1 MVSDRT
7 DFNQTASG
15 QKHEKRGV
23 VIFGYFGQGNL
34 GDESNLNQLVRRL
47 QSRFDGLPITVIS
60 GDPAQ
65 TAAIYEVVSIHKFN
79 LAALV
84 RSFQGAAWLIGGSGT
99 VFQDRSS
106 LRSLLYYLG
115 IIALAKL
122 CNLKIFLY
130 GQGFGPMNGRIGKT
144 LAQFLLNRVELI
156 AARDKLSLLTLA
168 ELGIDRPEIHYTAE
182 PMLLASPL
190 GEEHWRSF
198 WRQFPPATK
207 TRIGIV
213 VQQDTGVP
221 DEEWSAFFQYLL
233 WQGSIELFLVT
244 TDRNDRE
251 FALMLGARAGAT
263 VLTPAQSWEDLQR
276 SVAGVDLLIST
287 RLHGL
292 VAAVTQNVPCLGISF
307 DPKIEGFCLQLKI
320 ECQRVVND
328 FDWERI
334 AQKASAILEQMLDR
348 PRVDQLELT
357 FWQTRAWENWC
368 LLEKALETA
377 TDASFSTRHSH

>member
-1 MVSDRT
+1 M
-7 DFNQTASG
+7 
-15 QKHEKRGV
+15 
-23 VIFGYFGQGNL
+23 
-34 GDESNLNQLVRRL
+34 
-47 QSRFDGLPITVIS
+47 IS
-60 GDPAQ
+60 GDPVQ
-65 TAAIYEVVSIHKFN
+65 TAAIYDIVSIHKFN

-84 RSFQGAAWLIGGSGT
+84 RSFQGAEWLIGGSGT

-115 IIALAKL
+115 LIALAKL
-122 CNLKIFLY
+122 CTLKIFLY
-130 GQGFGPMNGRIGKT
+130 GQGFGPIDSWIGKK
-144 LAQFLLNRVELI
+144 LAKLLLNRVEVI

-182 PMLLASPL
+182 PMLLTPPL

-207 TRIGIV
+207 TRIGLVI
-213 VQQDTGVP
+213 QQDTGVP
-221 DEEWSAFFQYLL
+221 DEEWIAFFQYIL
-233 WQGSIELFLVT
+233 WQDLIELFLVT
-244 TDRNDRE
+244 TDCYDRE
-251 FALMLGARAGAT
+251 FAVLLGARADVT
-263 VLTPAQSWEDLQR
+263 VLNPAQSWEDLQR

-292 VAAVTQNVPCLGISF
+292 VAAVTQSVPCLGISF

-328 FDWERI
+328 FNWERI
-334 AQKASAILEQMLDR
+334 AQKASAILEQTLDQR
-348 PRVDQLELT
+348 RADQLELT

-368 LLEKALETA
+368 LLEKALETE